1 MDKGPP
7 SDGTKKN
14 LPLLRAVKEGKTS
27 TITALLDS
35 GDIDVNFQNHCA
47 RHGCGLLRG
56 AGARARKMRRA
67 CDRKEFTRLSPSL
80 CAPHVALCSRVHNLC
95 LCSADGDT
103 ALILA
108 AWYGHTD
115 ITRLLLDSRA
125 DVDATNCDGNCALNC
140 AAYHGFMEVAALLV
154 DGNATIDVRDNVTGK
169 TALIKA
175 AYVGHTDVAEVLLR
189 AGADR
194 NAMDNQ
200 GYSALAFSTSFNHIG
215 VLDVLLRANAD
226 PNVQDEVRVQPATKQ
241 WPRWL

>member
-1 MDKGPP
+1 
-7 SDGTKKN
+7 
-14 LPLLRAVKEGKTS
+14 
-27 TITALLDS
+27 
-35 GDIDVNFQNHCA
+35 
-47 RHGCGLLRG
+47 
-56 AGARARKMRRA
+56 MRRA

-226 PNVQDEVRVQPATKQ
+226 PNVQDEVRVQPATC
-241 WPRWL
+241 PRNDGRDGCDDLPRTHVPAPATMSALHRSLDPSRRSALRSLLLPRRMFPAVS